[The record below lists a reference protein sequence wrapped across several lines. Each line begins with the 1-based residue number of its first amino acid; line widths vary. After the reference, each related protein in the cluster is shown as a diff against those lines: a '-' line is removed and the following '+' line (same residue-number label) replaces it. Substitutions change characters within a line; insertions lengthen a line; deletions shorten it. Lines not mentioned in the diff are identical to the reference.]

1 MSNWVSKSIDTKL
14 GGLGR
19 FLPYWKQHDS
29 NGALIMDTTPL
40 DLEHLFQQLGLPSD
54 AKAIELFIRKHTI
67 TKGLLIHQAGFWTI
81 SQQHFLAE
89 ALAEDAQWSD
99 LIDHL
104 DTLLRK

>member
-1 MSNWVSKSIDTKL
+1 
-14 GGLGR
+14 
-19 FLPYWKQHDS
+19 
-29 NGALIMDTTPL
+29 MDTTPL
-40 DLEHLFQQLGLPSD
+40 DLEHLFQQLGLQSD
-54 AKAIELFIRKHTI
+54 SKAIESFVKKHTI
-67 TKGLLIHQAGFWTI
+67 AEGQLIHHAEFWTV